1 MVGDCHTC
9 GTVLKGCSIRKAE
22 NYRSRT
28 PTLLHAAL
36 QWNRA
41 EFPVLPGLCLSDS
54 VKENQSDR
62 MKAIKMGFN
71 QELLQQKTAF

>member
-1 MVGDCHTC
+1 MWNCF
-9 GTVLKGCSIRKAE
+9 KGIRKVE

-28 PTLLHAAL
+28 RTLLHAAL

-54 VKENQSDR
+54 VKANQSDR
-62 MKAIKMGFN
+62 MKAIKWVIMRNYCNRRQRTEAG
-71 QELLQQKTAF
+71 